1 MPSNLQVKPI
11 YLSTLL
17 LLKNVGYQSIIKG
30 KRERPKEPSS
40 YNFFFF
46 NFLILIFGQGF
57 KRQLSAYQCYSVWV
71 IQGFRQEYSP
81 CVVIAKLE
89 SNIMEKK
96 IKEAGFVL
104 VFTA

>member
-1 MPSNLQVKPI
+1 MFVINQ
-11 YLSTLL
+11 LS
-17 LLKNVGYQSIIKG
+17 KV
-30 KRERPKEPSS
+30 RERDQKSQTATI
-40 YNFFFF
+40 FFF

-57 KRQLSAYQCYSVWV
+57 KRQLSAYECYSVWV
-71 IQGFRQEYSP
+71 IQGFRQECSP